1 MIIEKPVMYGIGIKD
16 FGPYWRLIYRG
27 IEMTW
32 DVLAPPK
39 TAPNEINHLRL

>member
-1 MIIEKPVMYGIGIKD
+1 MIIEKPVDGIEVKD
-16 FGPYWRLIYRG
+16 FGPCWRLIYRG

-39 TAPNEINHLRL
+39 PTPNKISHLRL